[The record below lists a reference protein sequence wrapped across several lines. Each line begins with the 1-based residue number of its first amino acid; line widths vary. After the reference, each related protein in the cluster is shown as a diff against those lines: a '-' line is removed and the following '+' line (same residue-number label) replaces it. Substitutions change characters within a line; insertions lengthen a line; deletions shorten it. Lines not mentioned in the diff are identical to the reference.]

1 MSLIHASLLTHD
13 HERLLQ
19 NELAILDGL
28 SETHKVVLPGPF
40 AMVSSA
46 WALHELVSEPHDGL
60 TVLEVGSPAS
70 LLALALADKGN
81 RIAVVNEKFHG
92 EFLSGATQKDV
103 TVFPRPISVPWSK
116 FFREIADAVVCFNID
131 DLVTSEMPLYQV
143 MRHLLVPVR
152 PGGGV
157 LLATA
162 RVRLAPDAMV
172 GLEVDGLEGVLEYV
186 TGVVD
191 TSGMKQMVDTR
202 GLKAKNCWRAR
213 GGFGCALIR
222 VYKP

>member
-1 MSLIHASLLTHD
+1 MSFIHASLLTHD

-28 SETHKVVLPGPF
+28 SETHKVVLPGSF

-46 WALHELVSEPHDGL
+46 WALHELVPEPHESL

-70 LLALALADKGN
+70 LLALALADRGD
-81 RIAVVNEKFHG
+81 RVAVVNEKFHG
-92 EFLSGATQKDV
+92 EFLSAATQKEI

-143 MRHLLVPVR
+143 MQHLLVPVR
-152 PGGGV
+152 SGGR

-162 RVRLAPDAMV
+162 KVCLAPDAMV
-172 GLEVDGLEGVLEYV
+172 GFEVDELEGALEYV
-186 TGVVD
+186 AGVVD
-191 TSGMKQMVDTR
+191 ASGMRQMVDTC
-202 GLKAKNCWRAR
+202 GLKAENCWRAQE
-213 GGFGCALIR
+213 GFGCALIR

>member
-19 NELAILDGL
+19 NELATLDGL

-46 WALHELVSEPHDGL
+46 WALKELVPEPHESL

-70 LLALALADKGN
+70 LLALALADRGN
-81 RIAVVNEKFHG
+81 RVAVVNEKFHG
-92 EFLSGATQKDV
+92 EFLSAATQKEI

-116 FFREIADAVVCFNID
+116 FFRGIADAVVCFNID
-131 DLVTSEMPLYQV
+131 DIVTSEMSLYQV
-143 MRHLLVPVR
+143 IQHLFVPVR
-152 PGGGV
+152 SGDGV

-162 RVRLAPDAMV
+162 KVRLAPDAMV
-172 GLEVDGLEGVLEYV
+172 GCGVDELESALKDALGLEIV
-186 TGVVD
+186 
-191 TSGMKQMVDTR
+191 SGQAVSTYR
-202 GLKAKNCWRAR
+202 LKTKNCCRAR
-213 GGFGCALIR
+213 EGFGCALIKVR
-222 VYKP
+222 KP